1 MALCEVNPP
10 VNGGFPPQR
19 ASNAS
24 WCHHETPGRMSCQ
37 AQHRSRITTESQIST
52 HAMLVTKGVCRRLLT
67 TGVYASSRLNSFAA
81 GGVYMHRRIGPS
93 LIWDSRLPCH
103 LFEIKIIIF
112 NQKRKLQYNVNPRQP
127 SNIIWILYYI
137 ICIANMQKTD
147 FTTNR
152 KPRTSS
158 KMKNFTI
165 DAPSKMQ
172 FRRQPLS
179 STSTRTSSSPMNCW
193 NRGEWYSIEIM

>member
-24 WCHHETPGRMSCQ
+24 WCHHETPVRMSCQ

-103 LFEIKIIIF
+103 LLEIKIIIF

-127 SNIIWILYYI
+127 SNIIWILCYI
-137 ICIANMQKTD
+137 ICIANMQKLISQQIE
-147 FTTNR
+147 NHGPL
-152 KPRTSS
+152 PRWKTSLLTHHLRC
-158 KMKNFTI
+158 NFGASHYLVHQRERPHHLWTVETAEN
-165 DAPSKMQ
+165 DTP
-172 FRRQPLS
+172 
-179 STSTRTSSSPMNCW
+179 
-193 NRGEWYSIEIM
+193 